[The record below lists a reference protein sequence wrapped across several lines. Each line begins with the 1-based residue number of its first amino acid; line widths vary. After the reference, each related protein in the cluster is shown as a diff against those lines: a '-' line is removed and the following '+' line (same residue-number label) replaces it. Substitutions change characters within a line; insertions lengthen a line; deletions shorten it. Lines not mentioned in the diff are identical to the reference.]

1 MWHCVGYDPCN
12 VTFTGCRGAP
22 VSLVSTTGPGSRI
35 GEDGHDGD
43 EQPGTGQR
51 GEGGVLAARTGR
63 VGREGRGHRRIRGT
77 LIAGLLPPAR
87 TVLNHGSTLGGLACH
102 LSPPDA
108 PRHRLRRRGLSRSS

>member
-1 MWHCVGYDPCN
+1 MWHCLGYDPCN

-22 VSLVSTTGPGSRI
+22 VSLVNTTGLGSRV
-35 GEDGHDGD
+35 GEDGHDWD
-43 EQPGTGQR
+43 EQPGSGQR

-63 VGREGRGHRRIRGT
+63 VGREGRGPRRIHCT

-102 LSPPDA
+102 LSPQGLA
-108 PRHRLRRRGLSRSS
+108 QHRPRRRGLSRSS